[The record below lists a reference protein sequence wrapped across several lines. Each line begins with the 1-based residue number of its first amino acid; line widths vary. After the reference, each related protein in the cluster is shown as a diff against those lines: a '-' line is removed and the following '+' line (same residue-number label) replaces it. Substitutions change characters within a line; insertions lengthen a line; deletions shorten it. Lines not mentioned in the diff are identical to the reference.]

1 MSRRRR
7 GNKYDN
13 RSGKI
18 CITLIVLMMLA
29 VMSVQIVKI
38 YHKNQTYIAQEE
50 SLNEQLEAET
60 ERQEALKER
69 EQYVNSR
76 DYIEDVA
83 RSKLGLV
90 YKNEIV
96 FKENKK

>member
-13 RSGKI
+13 RSGKV
-18 CITLIVLMMLA
+18 CITLIVLTMLV
-29 VMSVQIVKI
+29 VMSVQIVEI
-38 YHKNQTYIAQEE
+38 YRKNQAYIAQEN
-50 SLNEQLEAET
+50 SLTEQLEAET

-69 EQYVNSR
+69 EQYVNSS

-96 FKENKK
+96 FKEKKK

>member
-1 MSRRRR
+1 M
-7 GNKYDN
+7 NK
-13 RSGKI
+13 
-18 CITLIVLMMLA
+18 
-29 VMSVQIVKI
+29 
-38 YHKNQTYIAQEE
+38 
-50 SLNEQLEAET
+50 QLEAET